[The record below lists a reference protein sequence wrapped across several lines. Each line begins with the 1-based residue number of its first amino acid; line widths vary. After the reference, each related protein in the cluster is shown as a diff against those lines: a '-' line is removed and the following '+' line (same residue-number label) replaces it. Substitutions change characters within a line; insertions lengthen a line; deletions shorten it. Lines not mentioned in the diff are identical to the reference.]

1 VESGAGSEFH
11 DGFRFRCAGGNLVRS
26 EGARKHR
33 AGRSLRLLPQW
44 LPSVHMSVNAARRS
58 ACATQNLIFAAS
70 CTNRGESA
78 LTTWPNAELV
88 ISPSTD
94 AGPKNCA

>member
-1 VESGAGSEFH
+1 VCWGQFGSQRGGAKTPS
-11 DGFRFRCAGGNLVRS
+11 RPLAKI
-26 EGARKHR
+26 A
-33 AGRSLRLLPQW
+33 APW